1 MSSSLH
7 SDPMPTEPGQVPL
20 ATEPSASTRSVEAE
34 RTTDEPGP
42 LARADVASG
51 QVSSSPP
58 PAGAVRPGQP
68 VTDDL
73 HALLA
78 ALPPEIG
85 ERMRRLEGV
94 ESVIEVVMDLGRRPE
109 ARFGGGGEEVL
120 LDREIRADDIQ
131 YVVDHVGSFG
141 EDNRAGIERTLHRIS
156 AIRNRNGK
164 IVGLTCRVGRAVF
177 GTIEIVDDLVES
189 GQSILIM
196 GRPGIGKTTMLREAA
211 RVLADDLDKR
221 VVIVDTSNEI
231 AGDGDIPHPGIGRA
245 RRMQVRTPDLQH
257 AVMIEAVENH
267 MPEVIVIDEIGTE
280 LEAAAA
286 RTIAERG
293 VQLIG
298 TAHGNNLDNL
308 MMNPTLSDLI
318 GGIQTVTLGDDE
330 ARRRRTQKSVLE
342 RKAPPTF
349 DVIVEIQDRD
359 RVAVHADVAE
369 TVDAML
375 RGDAL
380 APEMRWKDEGGV
392 HRSQARPRPGPRS
405 RIPGERFGGQ
415 AGGAADLG
423 YRADVGLGGEGRG
436 PAVDVSGRAGG
447 VPRGRR
453 SRRGV
458 EWQAEGSGRRAGGGA
473 VFRAGTIADR
483 GPMERGSSTPEPR
496 ARDAR
501 EMERQAEWRAS
512 ANRAMGELLAD
523 QAEAEDPTA
532 RSAAPLEAQTSGDLA
547 ATSEP
552 DPTAES
558 RDEEDAVIHM
568 SERSASVQLE
578 PMNVLGYGIS
588 RKRLEQAIKD
598 LQLPVVVVREPDEAD
613 VVITLRSSYKQKSP
627 LIREAEVRGIPIYVL
642 KSNTIVQMQ
651 AILTSLYVLDT
662 DPQDV
667 AMRELE
673 EAIDLVRSE
682 AKPVELSPQNAYLR
696 KLQHRAAEAANLVS
710 RSRGREPFRRVRVY
724 PEKVRSWR

>member
-1 MSSSLH
+1 
-7 SDPMPTEPGQVPL
+7 
-20 ATEPSASTRSVEAE
+20 
-34 RTTDEPGP
+34 
-42 LARADVASG
+42 
-51 QVSSSPP
+51 
-58 PAGAVRPGQP
+58 
-68 VTDDL
+68 
-73 HALLA
+73 
-78 ALPPEIG
+78 
-85 ERMRRLEGV
+85 
-94 ESVIEVVMDLGRRPE
+94 
-109 ARFGGGGEEVL
+109 
-120 LDREIRADDIQ
+120 
-131 YVVDHVGSFG
+131 
-141 EDNRAGIERTLHRIS
+141 
-156 AIRNRNGK
+156 
-164 IVGLTCRVGRAVF
+164 
-177 GTIEIVDDLVES
+177 
-189 GQSILIM
+189 
-196 GRPGIGKTTMLREAA
+196 REAA

-231 AGDGDIPHPGIGRA
+231 AGDGDIPHAGIGRA
-245 RRMQVRTPDLQH
+245 RRMQVKTPDRQH

-280 LEAAAA
+280 LEAVAA

-349 DVIVEIQDRD
+349 DVVVEIQDRD

-380 APEMRWKDEGGV
+380 APEMRWRDEGGV
-392 HRSQARPRPGPRS
+392 HRSQSRPRPGPRS
-405 RIPGERFGGQ
+405 RIPGERFGGLVGSGQ
-415 AGGAADLG
+415 GGFVDSGLRGERLG
-423 YRADVGLGGEGRG
+423 PGVEG
-436 PAVDVSGRAGG
+436 AGRAGAA
-447 VPRGRR
+447 PRNR
-453 SRRGV
+453 SRRGRTM
-458 EWQAEGSGRRAGGGA
+458 EWPGDESRRRAGGGA
-473 VFRAGTIADR
+473 VFRAGAIADR
-483 GPMERGSSTPEPR
+483 GPMERGTTAPEPR
-496 ARDAR
+496 AKDAR
-501 EMERQAEWRAS
+501 ELERQAEWRAS

-523 QAEAEDPTA
+523 DAEFADPA
-532 RSAAPLEAQTSGDLA
+532 AGGGRSAMMPGADRSPSGGLPPAEGELDLA
-547 ATSEP
+547 A
-552 DPTAES
+552 AS
-558 RDEEDAVIHM
+558 RDEEEKLIRL
-568 SERSASVQLE
+568 SEMNPAQVQLE
-578 PMNVLGYGIS
+578 PMNVLGFGVS

-627 LIREAEVRGIPIYVL
+627 LIREAESRGIPIYVL
-642 KSNTIVQMQ
+642 KSNTVAQMQ

-662 DPQDV
+662 DPQDQ

-673 EAIDLVRSE
+673 EAVSLVRSQS
-682 AKPVELSPQNAYLR
+682 KPVELSPQNAYLR

-724 PEKVRSWR
+724 PEKARTWR

>member
-1 MSSSLH
+1 MTTPPSEESMS
-7 SDPMPTEPGQVPL
+7 
-20 ATEPSASTRSVEAE
+20 
-34 RTTDEPGP
+34 
-42 LARADVASG
+42 ADI
-51 QVSSSPP
+51 QP
-58 PAGAVRPGQP
+58 PADPSPSSGIRPA
-68 VTDDL
+68 TDDL
-73 HALLA
+73 EALLD
-78 ALPPEIG
+78 ALPPQIG
-85 ERMRRLEGV
+85 ARMRSLEKV
-94 ESVIEVVMDLGRRPE
+94 NSVIEVVMDLGRRPE

-120 LDREIRADDIQ
+120 LDREIGPEDIQ
-131 YVVDHVGSFG
+131 YVVEHVGSFG

-280 LEAAAA
+280 LEALAA

-349 DVIVEIQDRD
+349 DVVVEIQDRD
-359 RVAVHADVAE
+359 RVAVHADVAD
-369 TVDAML
+369 TIDAIL

-380 APEMRWKDEGGV
+380 APEMRWRDEGGV
-392 HRSQARPRPGPRS
+392 HRSQSRPRPGPRD
-405 RIPGERFGGQ
+405 RMPGERFGGLVGGGPPGFVVDTGIHGERRAPGGDAYGRVG
-415 AGGAADLG
+415 AGP
-423 YRADVGLGGEGRG
+423 RGRN
-436 PAVDVSGRAGG
+436 
-447 VPRGRR
+447 RGRR
-453 SRRGV
+453 ST
-458 EWQAEGSGRRAGGGA
+458 EGWPGDASRSLSTGAA
-473 VFRAGTIADR
+473 VFRAGAIADR
-483 GPMERGSSTPEPR
+483 GPMERGSPVPEPR
-496 ARDAR
+496 ARDTR
-501 EMERQAEWRAS
+501 EFERQAEWRAAAS
-512 ANRAMGELLAD
+512 RAMTELMSD
-523 QAEAEDPTA
+523 QVEAEGSTGQLPAAGAEPTTPRLHDEDGGQA
-532 RSAAPLEAQTSGDLA
+532 G
-547 ATSEP
+547 EP
-552 DPTAES
+552 DVAEEA
-558 RDEEDAVIHM
+558 RGEEASLIRL
-568 SERSASVQLE
+568 SELNGDVVQLK
-578 PMNVLGYGIS
+578 PMTILGFGIS

-613 VVITLRSSYKQKSP
+613 VVITLRSAYKQKSP
-627 LIREAEVRGIPIYVL
+627 IIREAEARGIPIYVL
-642 KSNTIVQMQ
+642 KSNTVVQMQ
-651 AILTSLYVLDT
+651 SILTSLYVLDS

-673 EAIDLVRSE
+673 EAISLVRTES
-682 AKPVELSPQNAYLR
+682 KPVELSPQNAYLR

-724 PEKVRSWR
+724 PEKVRAFR

>member
-1 MSSSLH
+1 MSSTH
-7 SDPMPTEPGQVPL
+7 SETRAPEATAEVPAIDAEP
-20 ATEPSASTRSVEAE
+20 AAESVTSRPEVAAPE
-34 RTTDEPGP
+34 RTQ
-42 LARADVASG
+42 AVADHLES
-51 QVSSSPP
+51 
-58 PAGAVRPGQP
+58 
-68 VTDDL
+68 
-73 HALLA
+73 LLE
-78 ALPPEIG
+78 ALPPEIAR
-85 ERMRRLEGV
+85 RMRALEGV
-94 ESVIEVVMDLGRRPE
+94 GSIIEVVMDLGRRPE

-120 LDREIRADDIQ
+120 LDREVRTDDIQ

-141 EDNRAGIERTLHRIS
+141 DDNRAGIERTLHRIS
-156 AIRNRNGK
+156 AIRNRSGK

-177 GTIEIVDDLVES
+177 GTIEIIDDLVES

-231 AGDGDIPHPGIGRA
+231 AGDGDIPHAGIGRA
-245 RRMQVRTPDLQH
+245 RRMQVKTPDRQH

-280 LEAAAA
+280 LEAVAA

-349 DVIVEIQDRD
+349 DVVVEIQDRD
-359 RVAVHADVAE
+359 RVAVHVDVAE
-369 TVDAML
+369 TIDAML

-380 APEMRWKDEGGV
+380 APEMRWRDEGGV
-392 HRSQARPRPGPRS
+392 HRSQARSRPGPRS
-405 RIPGERFGGQ
+405 RIPGERFGG
-415 AGGAADLG
+415 L
-423 YRADVGLGGEGRG
+423 VGPGQNSFGDTGLRGERRGPGGE
-436 PAVDVSGRAGG
+436 SHGRAGAA
-447 VPRGRR
+447 PRSR
-453 SRRGV
+453 SRRGGSM
-458 EWQAEGSGRRAGGGA
+458 EWPGDESRRRSGSGT
-473 VFRAGTIADR
+473 VFRAGAIADR
-483 GPMERGSSTPEPR
+483 GPMERGTSAPEPR

-501 EMERQAEWRAS
+501 EFERQAEWRAS
-512 ANRAMGELLAD
+512 ANRAMSELMAD
-523 QAEAEDPTA
+523 EAEATD
-532 RSAAPLEAQTSGDLA
+532 
-547 ATSEP
+547 P
-552 DPTAES
+552 DPSDIDRSVSAREAEPGATGGLATADGEPEAAEAS
-558 RDEEDAVIHM
+558 REEEDSLIRL
-568 SERSASVQLE
+568 SEMNQVTVQLE
-578 PMNVLGYGIS
+578 PMNVLGYGVS
-588 RKRLEQAIKD
+588 KKRLEQAIKD

-627 LIREAEVRGIPIYVL
+627 IIRESEARGIPIYVL
-642 KSNTIVQMQ
+642 KSNTVVQMQ
-651 AILTSLYVLDT
+651 SILTSLYVLDT
-662 DPQDV
+662 DPQDQ
-667 AMRELE
+667 AMRELA
-673 EAIDLVRSE
+673 EAINLVRSE
-682 AKPVELSPQNAYLR
+682 SKPVELSPQNAYLR

-724 PEKVRSWR
+724 PEKVRTWR

>member
-1 MSSSLH
+1 
-7 SDPMPTEPGQVPL
+7 MPVPRL
-20 ATEPSASTRSVEAE
+20 PEA
-34 RTTDEPGP
+34 G
-42 LARADVASG
+42 
-51 QVSSSPP
+51 
-58 PAGAVRPGQP
+58 
-68 VTDDL
+68 DDL
-73 HALLA
+73 EALLD

-85 ERMRRLEGV
+85 QRMRSLDQVG
-94 ESVIEVVMDLGRRPE
+94 SVIEVVMDLGRKPE

-120 LDREIRADDIQ
+120 LDREISPEDIQ
-131 YVVDHVGSFG
+131 YVVEHVGSFG

-280 LEAAAA
+280 LEALAA

-308 MMNPTLSDLI
+308 MLNPTLSDLI

-349 DVIVEIQDRD
+349 DVVVEIQDRD

-369 TVDAML
+369 TIDAML

-380 APEMRWKDEGGV
+380 APEMRWRDEGGV
-392 HRSQARPRPGPRS
+392 HRSQARPRPGPRE
-405 RIPGERFGGQ
+405 RMPGERFGGLV
-415 AGGAADLG
+415 GG
-423 YRADVGLGGEGRG
+423 GLGGFGLDPVRADRRG
-436 PAVDVSGRAGG
+436 AGVETVGRAGAG
-447 VPRGRR
+447 PRGRSR
-453 SRRGV
+453 GRRGT
-458 EWQAEGSGRRAGGGA
+458 EGWPGDESRRRAGDPA
-473 VFRAGTIADR
+473 VFRAGAIADR
-483 GPMERGSSTPEPR
+483 GPLERGTTVPEQR
-496 ARDAR
+496 AREAR
-501 EMERQAEWRAS
+501 ELERQAEWRAS
-512 ANRAMGELLAD
+512 ANRAMTELMAD
-523 QAEAEDPTA
+523 QAEADGLDDAAETAPALAVGDSETSRHGVTAAEDDEADVPMEA
-532 RSAAPLEAQTSGDLA
+532 RG
-547 ATSEP
+547 
-552 DPTAES
+552 
-558 RDEEDAVIHM
+558 EEELLIRL
-568 SERSASVQLE
+568 SERNGEPMQLQ
-578 PMNVLGYGIS
+578 PMNVLGFGIS

-613 VVITLRSSYKQKSP
+613 VVITLRSAYKQKSP
-627 LIREAEVRGIPIYVL
+627 LIREAEMRGIPIYVL
-642 KSNTIVQMQ
+642 KSNTVAQMQ
-651 AILTSLYVLDT
+651 SILTSLYVLDT

-673 EAIDLVRSE
+673 EAVSLVRTES
-682 AKPVELSPQNAYLR
+682 KPVELSPQNAYLR

-724 PEKVRSWR
+724 PEKVRAFR

>member
-1 MSSSLH
+1 M
-7 SDPMPTEPGQVPL
+7 
-20 ATEPSASTRSVEAE
+20 SASNQPSSDRSV
-34 RTTDEPGP
+34 
-42 LARADVASG
+42 ARG
-51 QVSSSPP
+51 
-58 PAGAVRPGQP
+58 VRPEA
-68 VTDDL
+68 TDDL
-73 HALLA
+73 EALLD
-78 ALPPEIG
+78 ALPPPIG
-85 ERMRRLEGV
+85 ARMRSLAQV
-94 ESVIEVVMDLGRRPE
+94 SSVIEVVMDLGRKPE
-109 ARFGGGGEEVL
+109 ARFGSGGEEVL
-120 LDREIRADDIQ
+120 LDREIGPEDIQ
-131 YVVDHVGSFG
+131 YVVEHVGSFG

-349 DVIVEIQDRD
+349 DVVVEIQDRD

-369 TVDAML
+369 TIDAIL

-380 APEMRWKDEGGV
+380 APEMRWRDEGGV
-392 HRSQARPRPGPRS
+392 HRSQPRPRPGPRD
-405 RIPGERFGGQ
+405 RMPGERFGGLIGGGPMSFGMD
-415 AGGAADLG
+415 AGLHADRRGAAGDAHG
-423 YRADVGLGGEGRG
+423 RVG
-436 PAVDVSGRAGG
+436 SS
-447 VPRGRR
+447 PRGRSRARR
-453 SRRGV
+453 ST
-458 EWQAEGSGRRAGGGA
+458 EGWPGDASRVSGGGA
-473 VFRAGTIADR
+473 GVFRAGAIADR
-483 GPMERGSSTPEPR
+483 GPMERASPLPEAR

-501 EMERQAEWRAS
+501 ELERQSEWRA
-512 ANRAMGELLAD
+512 AAKRAMTELLTD
-523 QAEAEDPTA
+523 QVEAEGTA
-532 RSAAPLEAQTSGDLA
+532 GRALAAGAGPQTPGMDLA
-547 ATSEP
+547 DGGDALELDEMDELDES
-552 DPTAES
+552 AEVNG
-558 RDEEDAVIHM
+558 EDASLIRL
-568 SERSASVQLE
+568 SELNGEGVQLK
-578 PMNVLGYGIS
+578 PLTVLGFGIS

-613 VVITLRSSYKQKSP
+613 VVITLRSAYKQKSP
-627 LIREAEVRGIPIYVL
+627 IIREAEMRGIPIYVL
-642 KSNTIVQMQ
+642 KSNTVVQMQ
-651 AILTSLYVLDT
+651 SILTSLYVLDS
-662 DPQDV
+662 DPHDV

-673 EAIDLVRSE
+673 EAISLVRSE
-682 AKPVELSPQNAYLR
+682 SKPVELSPQNAYLR

-724 PEKVRSWR
+724 PEKVRAFR

>member
-1 MSSSLH
+1 VADHL
-7 SDPMPTEPGQVPL
+7 E
-20 ATEPSASTRSVEAE
+20 SVI
-34 RTTDEPGP
+34 D
-42 LARADVASG
+42 
-51 QVSSSPP
+51 
-58 PAGAVRPGQP
+58 
-68 VTDDL
+68 
-73 HALLA
+73 

-85 ERMRRLEGV
+85 QRMRDLEGV
-94 ESVIEVVMDLGRRPE
+94 GSVIEVVMDLGRKPE

-120 LDREIRADDIQ
+120 VDREIGPEDIQ

-141 EDNRAGIERTLHRIS
+141 DDNRAGIERTLHRIS
-156 AIRNRNGK
+156 AIRNRSGK

-245 RRMQVRTPDLQH
+245 RRMQVKTPDRQH

-280 LEAAAA
+280 LEALAA

-349 DVIVEIQDRD
+349 DVVVEIQDRD

-369 TVDAML
+369 TIDAML

-380 APEMRWKDEGGV
+380 APEMRWRDEGGV

-405 RIPGERFGGQ
+405 RIPGERFGGLV
-415 AGGAADLG
+415 GASQS
-423 YRADVGLGGEGRG
+423 GLGDSSLRGERRA
-436 PAVDVSGRAGG
+436 PASEGQGRAGAA
-447 VPRGRR
+447 PRSR
-453 SRRGV
+453 SRRGRGM
-458 EWQAEGSGRRAGGGA
+458 EWPGDESRRRAGGGA
-473 VFRAGTIADR
+473 VFRAGAIADR
-483 GPMERGSSTPEPR
+483 GPMERGTAEPDQR

-501 EMERQAEWRAS
+501 ELERQAEWRAS
-512 ANRAMGELLAD
+512 ANRAMTELMADEAEAADGFAPGHDADSSPLVLESGAGSVGGLATADELEAAAGSRAEEESLIRLGELD
-523 QAEAEDPTA
+523 
-532 RSAAPLEAQTSGDLA
+532 EAQ
-547 ATSEP
+547 
-552 DPTAES
+552 
-558 RDEEDAVIHM
+558 I
-568 SERSASVQLE
+568 QLE
-578 PMNVLGYGIS
+578 PMNVLGFGVS
-588 RKRLEQAIKD
+588 KKRLEQAIKD

-627 LIREAEVRGIPIYVL
+627 VIREAESRGIPIYVL
-642 KSNTIVQMQ
+642 KSNTVVQMQ

-662 DPQDV
+662 DPQDM
-667 AMRELE
+667 AMRELD
-673 EAIDLVRSE
+673 EAINLVRSQS
-682 AKPVELSPQNAYLR
+682 KPVELSPQNAYLR

-724 PEKVRSWR
+724 PEKVRTWR

>member
-1 MSSSLH
+1 
-7 SDPMPTEPGQVPL
+7 MPVPRL
-20 ATEPSASTRSVEAE
+20 PEA
-34 RTTDEPGP
+34 G
-42 LARADVASG
+42 
-51 QVSSSPP
+51 
-58 PAGAVRPGQP
+58 
-68 VTDDL
+68 DDL
-73 HALLA
+73 EALLD

-85 ERMRRLEGV
+85 QRMRSLDQVG
-94 ESVIEVVMDLGRRPE
+94 SVIEVVMDLGRKPE

-120 LDREIRADDIQ
+120 LDREISPEDIQ
-131 YVVDHVGSFG
+131 YVVEHVGSFG

-280 LEAAAA
+280 LEALAA

-330 ARRRRTQKSVLE
+330 ARRRRSQKSVLE

-392 HRSQARPRPGPRS
+392 HRSQARTRPGPRS
-405 RIPGERFGGQ
+405 RMPGERFGGVPGVPVDPLSRGFPPAPGQ
-415 AGGAADLG
+415 EPAGGA
-423 YRADVGLGGEGRG
+423 Y
-436 PAVDVSGRAGG
+436 GRAGG
-447 VPRGRR
+447 SSRGRR
-453 SRRGV
+453 GRRGM
-458 EWQAEGSGRRAGGGA
+458 EWQAEGAARRASGP
-473 VFRAGTIADR
+473 VFRAGAIADR
-483 GPMERGSSTPEPR
+483 GPIERETVAPEPR

-501 EMERQAEWRAS
+501 ELERQAEWRAS
-512 ANRAMGELLAD
+512 ADRAMTELLAD
-523 QAEAEDPTA
+523 EVDVAEVDAAEPRSPVALGIEAGAESVAPDA
-532 RSAAPLEAQTSGDLA
+532 RAAHEPISGDEERLLIRM
-547 ATSEP
+547 
-552 DPTAES
+552 AE
-558 RDEEDAVIHM
+558 RHEAGV
-568 SERSASVQLE
+568 ALE
-578 PMNVLGYGIS
+578 PMNVLAYGIS
-588 RKRLEQAIKD
+588 RKRLEQAVKD

-613 VVITLRSSYKQKSP
+613 VVITLRSSYKQRSP
-627 LIREAEVRGIPIYVL
+627 IIREAEARGIPIYVL

-673 EAIDLVRSE
+673 EAIDLVRTESR
-682 AKPVELSPQNAYLR
+682 PVELSPQNAYLR

-724 PEKVRSWR
+724 PEKVRSWN

>member
-1 MSSSLH
+1 MS
-7 SDPMPTEPGQVPL
+7 
-20 ATEPSASTRSVEAE
+20 AAN
-34 RTTDEPGP
+34 
-42 LARADVASG
+42 
-51 QVSSSPP
+51 
-58 PAGAVRPGQP
+58 RP
-68 VTDDL
+68 VTTDDL
-73 HALLA
+73 DALLD

-85 ERMRRLEGV
+85 RRMRSLERVG
-94 ESVIEVVMDLGRRPE
+94 SVIEVVMDLGRRPE
-109 ARFGGGGEEVL
+109 ARFGGGGEEIL
-120 LDREIRADDIQ
+120 LDREIGPEDIQ
-131 YVVDHVGSFG
+131 FVVEHVGSFG

-177 GTIEIVDDLVES
+177 GTIEIIDDLVES

-280 LEAAAA
+280 LEALAA

-308 MMNPTLSDLI
+308 MLNPTLSDLI

-349 DVIVEIQDRD
+349 DVVVEIQDRD

-369 TVDAML
+369 TIDAML

-380 APEMRWKDEGGV
+380 APEMRWRDEGGV
-392 HRSQARPRPGPRS
+392 HRSQARPRPGPRD
-405 RIPGERFGGQ
+405 RMPGERFGGLVGGGPASFGVD
-415 AGGAADLG
+415 AGLRGERRGAAG
-423 YRADVGLGGEGRG
+423 ETYGRVGSSPRGRT
-436 PAVDVSGRAGG
+436 
-447 VPRGRR
+447 RGRR
-453 SRRGV
+453 ST
-458 EWQAEGSGRRAGGGA
+458 EGWPGDPTRPRPGEPA
-473 VFRAGTIADR
+473 VFRAGAIADR
-483 GPMERGSSTPEPR
+483 GPLERGSVAPEPR

-501 EMERQAEWRAS
+501 ELERQAEWRAS
-512 ANRAMGELLAD
+512 ANRAMTELMADELESGEMGGELPD
-523 QAEAEDPTA
+523 
-532 RSAAPLEAQTSGDLA
+532 AAPATLA
-547 ATSEP
+547 VGVDAPGLAPAADTDEP
-552 DPTAES
+552 DATAEV
-558 RDEEDAVIHM
+558 RDEETSLIRL
-568 SERSASVQLE
+568 SERNDDAMQLQ
-578 PMNVLGYGIS
+578 PMSVLGFGIS

-613 VVITLRSSYKQKSP
+613 VVITLRSAYKQKSP
-627 LIREAEVRGIPIYVL
+627 LIREAEARGIPIYVL

-673 EAIDLVRSE
+673 EAIGLVRTES
-682 AKPVELSPQNAYLR
+682 KPVELSPQNAYLR

-724 PEKVRSWR
+724 PEKVRAFR